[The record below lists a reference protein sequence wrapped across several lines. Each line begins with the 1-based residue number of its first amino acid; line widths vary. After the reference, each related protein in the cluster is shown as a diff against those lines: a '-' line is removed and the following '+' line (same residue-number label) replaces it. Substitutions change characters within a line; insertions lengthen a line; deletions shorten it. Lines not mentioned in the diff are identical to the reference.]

1 MGCPAGLLVRL
12 GTPACNWTGGPCG
25 LVGHG
30 VYTVRMG
37 GRLGKLPPS
46 RPVNR
51 RHCPSRVKRRG
62 PLGPLRDAPFPDGAP
77 PPSCSSAAALCALAP
92 RPPPPSPLR
101 RTPTLQRRRCLRRR
115 APPSPRL
122 APRPGPRFGSAPP
135 PCAPAMAAAV
145 LVTFLSSIL
154 DLSLL
159 CHEWQ

>member
-12 GTPACNWTGGPCG
+12 GTQACNWTGGPCG
-25 LVGHG
+25 SVGHG
-30 VYTVRMG
+30 LVDLYTVRKG

-51 RHCPSRVKRRG
+51 RHCPSRVQRHG

-77 PPSCSSAAALCALAP
+77 PPSP
-92 RPPPPSPLR
+92 RR